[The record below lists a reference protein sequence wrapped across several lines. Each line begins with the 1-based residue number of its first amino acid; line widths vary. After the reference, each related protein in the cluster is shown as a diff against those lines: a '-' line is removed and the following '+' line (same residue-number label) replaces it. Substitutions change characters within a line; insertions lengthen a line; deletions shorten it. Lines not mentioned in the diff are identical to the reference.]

1 MTDKPDLSWYPTT
14 IEELQRLLA
23 SGVWPRVRAIAD
35 AGPFHR
41 VQGLLTRIDTDGGMN
56 GIWEGSASAGVVPID
71 SIWLQRYPTTGETG
85 VGARSLWLWRAEAT
99 EPAKREHT
107 MVLRLDKPPRFE
119 QSASI
124 EKALGLLPLI
134 EEALAKLER
143 RIDGVRSW
151 PEHVRWLDIAGPIRS
166 WCAEIRCS
174 GTRDLTLVAAVY
186 DAVGKLALDVDK
198 LDHVRVA
205 NAAGSIAREAA
216 GKYSNDALAT
226 VKLRAALTAAA
237 SSMARFP
244 GPTPEEIKEP
254 ELDMPP
260 SVAGVDFCV
269 VELDGGGWRME
280 ASCDDPEGPLGLA
293 GEVRGEERNSKAE
306 SVVDAWEYAFG
317 LRTSQMLAERKNPPR
332 HHEQLDTLAN
342 PPRIAINLSDRAHF
356 VLTDIGAARWNE
368 RVRRTPFASLCKPG
382 SHSCRLW
389 ELARNLGPSMYDGAQ
404 PVIENCMVEVDV
416 QPSDVGKISL
426 GKMERERDAEAEV
439 ERLADYLLRH
449 HASECTGPGSG
460 VSAVD
465 VVIRLLKRAGDF
477 ESRRLD
483 LARCSDALRRIAA
496 ASNLMVLGM
505 RGPEFAMELAE
516 RVEKQLA
523 LLSPVLRTD
532 DEQADR
538 ALALDRLTAYMR
550 INHAHSLSLG
560 EHVADVAIWALEKYA
575 KDHRLLCEQLGL
587 LPANSPSRVRRAIK
601 EMKKDIDDA
610 SERLA
615 KWCPECDPG
624 KTSLRGVIVLLEVD
638 VLKPNAEALDRVA
651 SASGWSGFQALRTS
665 SSAATVR
672 TLAPSLAER
681 VEQQFADFR
690 KIADRLNT
698 DREIAGAAE
707 QLVRR
712 LVDRLV
718 ETDPEYIEQLRR
730 SGS

>member
-1 MTDKPDLSWYPTT
+1 MTDKPALSWYPTT
-14 IEELQRLLA
+14 IEELQRLLD
-23 SGVWPRVRAIAD
+23 SGVWPRIRAIAD
-35 AGPFHR
+35 DVGPLQIAQGRLTYIDIEKDGMSGILREGPAPAGAEPFD
-41 VQGLLTRIDTDGGMN
+41 LT
-56 GIWEGSASAGVVPID
+56 S
-71 SIWLQRYPTTGETG
+71 
-85 VGARSLWLWRAEAT
+85 RSLWLWRAEAT

-107 MVLRLDKPPRFE
+107 MVIRLDKPPRFE
-119 QSASI
+119 PEQGAS
-124 EKALGLLPLI
+124 I
-134 EEALAKLER
+134 EEALVKLER
-143 RIDGVRSW
+143 LIDGVRSW

-166 WCAEIRCS
+166 WCAEVRSS
-174 GTRDLTLVAAVY
+174 GTLDLPLVVAVC
-186 DAVGKLALDVDK
+186 DAVGKLALYVDQ

-244 GPTPEEIKEP
+244 GPTSEEIKEP

-260 SVAGVDFCV
+260 SVAG
-269 VELDGGGWRME
+269 
-280 ASCDDPEGPLGLA
+280 
-293 GEVRGEERNSKAE
+293 
-306 SVVDAWEYAFG
+306 
-317 LRTSQMLAERKNPPR
+317 
-332 HHEQLDTLAN
+332 
-342 PPRIAINLSDRAHF
+342 
-356 VLTDIGAARWNE
+356 
-368 RVRRTPFASLCKPG
+368 
-382 SHSCRLW
+382 
-389 ELARNLGPSMYDGAQ
+389 
-404 PVIENCMVEVDV
+404 
-416 QPSDVGKISL
+416 
-426 GKMERERDAEAEV
+426 DAEAEI

-449 HASECTGPGSG
+449 HASECTEPGSG

-465 VVIRLLKRAGDF
+465 VAIRLLKRAGDF

-523 LLSPVLRTD
+523 LRAPVLRTD

-538 ALALDRLTAYMR
+538 AALDRLTAYMR
-550 INHAHSLSLG
+550 INHAHALSLG
-560 EHVADVAIWALEKYA
+560 EHVADVAIWALAKYA
-575 KDHRLLCEQLGL
+575 KDHGLLCEQIGL
-587 LPANSPSRVRRAIK
+587 LPENSPSRVRRAIK

-624 KTSLRGVIVLLEVD
+624 KTSLRGVIVLLEAD
-638 VLKPNAEALDRVA
+638 VLTPNAEAREALERIAVA
-651 SASGWSGFQALRTS
+651 SGTGECTASD
-665 SSAATVR
+665 
-672 TLAPSLAER
+672 LASR

-690 KIADRLNT
+690 KVADRLGT

>member
-1 MTDKPDLSWYPTT
+1 MTDKPELSWYPTT
-14 IEELQRLLA
+14 IDELQRLLD

-35 AGPFHR
+35 DVGPLQIA
-41 VQGLLTRIDTDGGMN
+41 QGRLTYIDTPKLGGMS
-56 GIWEGSASAGVVPID
+56 GILREGSAPAGADPFD
-71 SIWLQRYPTTGETG
+71 LT
-85 VGARSLWLWRAEAT
+85 ARSLWLWRAEAT

-107 MVLRLDKPPRFE
+107 MVIRLDKPPRFE
-119 QSASI
+119 PEQGAS
-124 EKALGLLPLI
+124 I
-134 EEALAKLER
+134 EEALVKLER
-143 RIDGVRSW
+143 LIDGVRSW

-186 DAVGKLALDVDK
+186 DAVGKLALYVDQ

-280 ASCDDPEGPLGLA
+280 ASCDDPGGPLGP
-293 GEVRGEERNSKAE
+293 ECVVRGEERDSKAE
-306 SVVDAWEYAFG
+306 AVVDAW
-317 LRTSQMLAERKNPPR
+317 K
-332 HHEQLDTLAN
+332 
-342 PPRIAINLSDRAHF
+342 F
-356 VLTDIGAARWNE
+356 VFWMPAMEAAAR
-368 RVRRTPFASLCKPG
+368 AKPRDI
-382 SHSCRLW
+382 ST
-389 ELARNLGPSMYDGAQ
+389 
-404 PVIENCMVEVDV
+404 
-416 QPSDVGKISL
+416 GKC
-426 GKMERERDAEAEV
+426 DAEAEV

-465 VVIRLLKRAGDF
+465 VAIRLIERAGEDR
-477 ESRRLD
+477 RRLTAV
-483 LARCSDALRRIAA
+483 LAGRDEQQRMMGEVEDGLRKIAS
-496 ASNLMVLGM
+496 ASGM
-505 RGPEFAMELAE
+505 IVDVYQPAHVYVSALAE

-523 LLSPVLRTD
+523 LRGPALRTD
-532 DEQADR
+532 DEQIDR
-538 ALALDRLTAYMR
+538 AALDRLTAYMR
-550 INHAHSLSLG
+550 INHAHALSLG

-575 KDHRLLCEQLGL
+575 KDHGLLCEQLGL
-587 LPANSPSRVRRAIK
+587 LPVTSSSGVRAAIK
-601 EMKKDIDDA
+601 GMRKDIDDA

-638 VLKPNAEALDRVA
+638 VLKPNAEAREALERIAVA
-651 SASGWSGFQALRTS
+651 SGTGECTASA
-665 SSAATVR
+665 
-672 TLAPSLAER
+672 LAER

-730 SGS
+730 GGS